1 MKVNK
6 NNKLIN
12 LAPISYCLQ
21 CAFLSEKTH
30 CCLPIMVSSRIM
42 CGGTYANEKLPEIF
56 TL

>member
-1 MKVNK
+1 MKVSK

-12 LAPISYCLQ
+12 LTLRRNCPQ
-21 CAFLSEKTH
+21 CAFLCKNSPA
-30 CCLPIMVSSRIM
+30 CLLSMVPSYIS